1 MARRKTRI
9 NIYSVMLF
17 MSFLALVASCVLLW
31 LEWKKWD
38 NIDTAGQ
45 APAPAAHQIYSQPAE
60 LAAYTV
66 CNELYRS

>member
-9 NIYSVMLF
+9 NVYSVMLF

-38 NIDTAGQ
+38 TTGP

-60 LAAYTV
+60 LTAYTV

>member
-1 MARRKTRI
+1 
-9 NIYSVMLF
+9 MLF

-38 NIDTAGQ
+38 TTGP
-45 APAPAAHQIYSQPAE
+45 APAPTAHQIYSQPAE
-60 LAAYTV
+60 LTAYTV